1 MKSLSIFLLTILS
14 VTGCSLR
21 QEARLTDQVTSNK
34 AQPKSAAAFSGT
46 PAQKTENYTL
56 NQAEKVVSLDRAVD
70 RKIIRDANL
79 TIEVNSTSEA
89 QQRITSIAELHGGF
103 IMASE
108 AKQHENSDPAKRNV
122 DIKLVIRV
130 PSTQFNSALDEIEKL
145 ASNVTQQNVSGQ
157 DVTEEFIDLDA
168 RTKTQKALEL
178 QFLEI
183 MKQATKVADALEVQR
198 QIAEVRTEIE
208 KLEGRRRFLENR
220 SSLSTITVNIQT
232 PMPIVVSASGFGHTL
247 REAVSESLDV
257 ASGIVLF
264 FVRFVIV
271 MTPVFV
277 FVILPLIFVAIY
289 FRRRAQ
295 RVRLANQLE
304 ATAVAD

>member
-34 AQPKSAAAFSGT
+34 AQPKSAAEFSGT

-56 NQAEKVVSLDRAVD
+56 NQAEKVVSLDPAVD

-289 FRRRAQ
+289 FRRRAR